1 MESVSSMDR
10 SDRAIMSEA
19 VGEIPARINASG
31 VSLANRPRLYW
42 CDWELLG
49 MEGVELTWCE
59 NPQWGDYHSVSL
71 TAVLDPNDFL
81 EAGWRVQHPEQRLPT
96 FTTSRPWSS
105 PDRKPAGLQL
115 CSSEDRYRWEQDA
128 FRFPPYQ
135 YKAENCL
142 INRQGE
148 LRVASL
154 LEREVIMG
162 LPAHYTQ
169 SCVPKSQRK
178 GQEFMDTRLT
188 LIGTAWCVQVVTWLI
203 GCLAAP
209 LGLCPFFNPQQIVQ
223 ACKPGGSGDLQRLLL
238 RPPIRRNLVVP
249 EVQGI
254 GLVRKLAGLVSMKG
268 EDLLLQATSDQQ
280 VKFGHPYPLSFGNG
294 RLLPAGPGPASLS
307 TSTCLNFG
315 QFSPRCDGGFHNAKL
330 PLAASCI

>member
-1 MESVSSMDR
+1 
-10 SDRAIMSEA
+10 
-19 VGEIPARINASG
+19 
-31 VSLANRPRLYW
+31 
-42 CDWELLG
+42 
-49 MEGVELTWCE
+49 
-59 NPQWGDYHSVSL
+59 
-71 TAVLDPNDFL
+71 
-81 EAGWRVQHPEQRLPT
+81 
-96 FTTSRPWSS
+96 
-105 PDRKPAGLQL
+105 
-115 CSSEDRYRWEQDA
+115 
-128 FRFPPYQ
+128 
-135 YKAENCL
+135 
-142 INRQGE
+142 
-148 LRVASL
+148 
-154 LEREVIMG
+154 MG

-188 LIGTAWCVQVVTWLI
+188 LIGNAWCVQVVTWLI

-280 VKFGHPYPLSFGNG
+280 VKYQ
-294 RLLPAGPGPASLS
+294 RLRASLPS
-307 TSTCLNFG
+307 KLWKWKTIAGWAWTG
-315 QFSPRCDGGFHNAKL
+315 QPEHINVPELRAIFTTVRWWISQRK
-330 PLAASCI
+330 AASCRFVHMTDSLVCLHALSRGRSSSRKMRRTMAKLNSLLLACNLHPVWAYVHTADNPADRPSRRKTRKKWVK